1 MFPSKP
7 TICLGQTEQMPQ
19 GTQLCVSNVR
29 AAVDLQFVVFQVA
42 LDVKELST
50 SPKKTYRVRATE
62 NSGNFQRGPAREHP
76 QTPLKQGD
84 LAQDP

>member
-1 MFPSKP
+1 VVKTTGFPANVPFNQPYVWGKQNK
-7 TICLGQTEQMPQ
+7 CK

-50 SPKKTYRVRATE
+50 SP
-62 NSGNFQRGPAREHP
+62 
-76 QTPLKQGD
+76 
-84 LAQDP
+84 